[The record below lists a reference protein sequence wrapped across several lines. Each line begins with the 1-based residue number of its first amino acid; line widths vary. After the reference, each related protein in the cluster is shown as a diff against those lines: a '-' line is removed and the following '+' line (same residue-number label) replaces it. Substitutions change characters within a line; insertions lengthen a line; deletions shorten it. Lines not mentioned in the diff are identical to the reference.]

1 MDYGIHGKP
10 YLKEYQDVYFNFSH
24 CSQGVVCAVSINDIG
39 VDIETIDE
47 KRMFFSSD
55 IFTKR
60 TGIHCKF
67 AERRFLP
74 LMGFKGSYCK
84 MYRHRFGLREQ
95 LY

>member
-24 CSQGVVCAVSINDIG
+24 CSQGVWSVLFSINDIG

-55 IFTKR
+55 IFTK
-60 TGIHCKF
+60 KNWNS
-67 AERRFLP
+67 L
-74 LMGFKGSYCK
+74 
-84 MYRHRFGLREQ
+84 
-95 LY
+95 